1 MNQKIWTK
9 LLASLLVVTL
19 TFANFIMLGVY
30 ASNTYGAEDNLEK
43 QETIT
48 NNENVV
54 FDAYFKDEKGNI
66 THTIREDIA
75 REDLKLY
82 AKVEVKRGYLKN
94 ATIQVLGENETNSN
108 ITIKDSSNA
117 SENIEAIDTSKNTI
131 TLKQINAG
139 MQIVLEIPVVA
150 CKEDIYDLSNFSK
163 LNDIVLKGN
172 YIGDNGKE
180 TKIKKA
186 IKTRCEWKAEVTP
199 VLDGQV
205 IRFIPY
211 AVGEKSGTILQ
222 TLIKS
227 GISENALPVEETRI
241 EITVPQING
250 KNPESVNVIPN
261 GVLATNGMTQE
272 EFSKN
277 NWTYNSET
285 GIVVIL
291 VRNDVDQN
299 KVSWLKNIQDEF
311 VVTYNYSEKVDT
323 LEATQKAVSEIKV
336 YNSVETKVSK
346 ENELTIT
353 QNEILGQIVTA
364 NVTAT
369 EALSKGYIYT
379 KANRETLYRE
389 NVTIDVAYPE
399 LVDSLNI
406 EQGIDYFVND
416 KGETSPTTYRN
427 TNYAYYKTTKISKA
441 NFEKILGGEGT
452 LKITSLDG
460 KELATFNKE
469 TQEDENGNYIYNYI
483 EEING
488 IKIQTS
494 KPVETGKLEIVH
506 EKVLKGKTDYS
517 KKQVESFKTLRLA
530 ASVQAYAGDNV
541 IAENESAKEITL
553 IAPTTKV
560 EAESNNENLSTVV
573 TNENVELRTI
583 LKTSDITCDLYK
595 NPTIEIVLPN
605 YIKQINVKDV
615 NLLFD
620 DELTIKEHKTYVN
633 QAGNV
638 VIYVTLQGEQTKY
651 SGDEISKG
659 ANLIINAD
667 ITLKNLTPTR
677 NDVMRVYVT
686 NELATA
692 YENEVNKKAYAE
704 TALNSVAPIGIVTT
718 NTVSSY
724 NNAKETVTSI
734 SGTESVG
741 KLDFKSNAQIA
752 TMSMNIINNNRSA
765 IENVSIL
772 GRIPFAGNKDVL
784 TGKDLGTTLNTQI
797 ASGITS
803 GGLDASKVKVYYSEN
818 PEATK
823 DLQNEQN
830 GWVETLEASKVKS
843 YLIVLTD
850 YAMNV
855 GEVIEFK
862 YNINIPGNLSYNQTI
877 ASNYVVYYTEQKA
890 EAYYSRSSNEQTA
903 VATPVA
909 LTTGEGVELEANLSA
924 NIPNGA
930 DIQEK
935 GILKYILTIGNVGD
949 EDANNVTVRVP
960 IPKGTI
966 YTRYMTQA
974 QYDEEYG
981 DAYIED
987 GYVDFYDITE
997 YVKTIDKIQA
1007 GKVET
1012 IEFEL
1017 RVDYIQNTLDGITL
1031 GDSED
1036 IDVYIETYAMIEA
1049 DKLPESIKTNT
1060 IKNKVIEGSIDT
1072 TMKVYPTGV
1081 VKENEKLT
1089 YTVNVTNASS
1099 TSKTNVTVESK
1110 VPEGTTYSDAYVLI
1124 NGEKVHEGRYTQ
1136 NYTYEEGS
1144 KEEGDK
1150 DAFTIE
1156 VQSKYD
1162 SATKTVTWI
1171 ISELEGQSEINAVL
1185 EVITNEVNTT
1195 NNTFTNMAN
1204 VTCNELDT
1212 TFTTNK
1218 VSNSIKSNALEVTYS
1233 NSVGN
1238 AQITDE
1244 DEIEYYITIKNKG
1257 NVIAK
1262 SVQVTDYLPEEYR
1275 YLGATILV
1283 NGRKTSSKNGGDTAI
1298 VELDLDPGETAQVT
1312 LRMSIKNI
1320 TDADYKEVENKIE
1333 VNCELTGYHSENS
1346 TKHTIKATQN
1356 PIGGSVGTGEKKTYN
1371 ISGSAWLDE
1380 NKDGRKDENEPA
1392 FKNIELTLINADNG
1406 KIVKDASGN
1415 DLKTSTD
1422 ENGDY
1427 IFKNIESGNYIVVF
1441 LYDAKEFDV
1450 TTYKKEG
1457 LNEAENSNAI
1467 TMKLNINGETRTG
1480 AVSDRLVLLSNIYN
1494 INIGLF
1500 VNQKF
1505 DLKLDKTIT
1514 KISETSSK
1522 GTKEHTYKD
1531 VKLAKLDLNSKT
1543 IEGTT
1548 IVVEYKIKVTNE
1560 GAIAGY
1566 AKKIVDYLPKDM
1578 KFSAELNLDWYVGED
1593 GNLYS
1598 TSLAD
1603 VILQPGE
1610 SQELTLL
1617 LTKTM
1622 NSENTGIINNKAEIC
1637 ESYNDLGKLDF
1648 DSTAGN
1654 NVGDED
1660 DQSYADA
1667 IIGIKT
1673 GEVYLLIVITLLT
1686 LAIFGF
1692 GIYFINKKVLRGI
1705 E

>member
-66 THTIREDIA
+66 THTVREDIA
-75 REDLKLY
+75 SKDLKLY
-82 AKVEVKRGYLKN
+82 ARIEVKRGYLKN
-94 ATIQVLGENETNSN
+94 ATIQILGENETNSN

-117 SENIEAIDTSKNTI
+117 SEVIESIDASKNTI

-163 LNDIVLKGN
+163 LNNIVLRGN

-180 TKIKKA
+180 TKIVKD
-186 IKTRCEWKAEVTP
+186 IKTRIEWKAEVAP
-199 VLDGQV
+199 VLEEQL

-211 AVGEKSGTILQ
+211 AVGEKNGTILQ
-222 TLIKS
+222 TLVKS
-227 GISENALPVEETRI
+227 GINENILPIEETK
-241 EITVPQING
+241 ITIQVPQING

-261 GVLATNGMTQE
+261 GYLATNGMKVEDFGT
-272 EFSKN
+272 N
-277 NWTYNSET
+277 NWNYDSET
-285 GIVVIL
+285 GIITIL
-291 VRNDVDQN
+291 VKNEANEN
-299 KVSWLKNIQDEF
+299 KVSWLKDIQDEF
-311 VVTYNYSEKVDT
+311 VVTYIYSEKIDT
-323 LEATQKAVSEIKV
+323 VQATQKAILELKA

-346 ENELTIT
+346 EDELVIT
-353 QNEILGQIVTA
+353 QNEVLGQIVTA

-369 EALSKGYIYT
+369 EALSKGYLYT
-379 KANRETLYRE
+379 KSNREIIYKE

-399 LVDSLNI
+399 LVDILNI
-406 EQGIDYFVND
+406 EQNMDYFVND
-416 KGETSPTTYRN
+416 KGQTSPTTYAN
-427 TNYAYYKTTKISKA
+427 TNYAYYRITKINKA
-441 NFEKILGGEGT
+441 NFENILGTEGSLKILTLEGN
-452 LKITSLDG
+452 
-460 KELATFNKE
+460 ELVTFNKD
-469 TQEDENGNYIYNYI
+469 TATDENGDYIYNYVG
-483 EEING
+483 ETNQ

-494 KPVETGKLEIVH
+494 KPVKTGKLGIVH

-517 KKQVESFKTLRLA
+517 KKQVESFKTLKLNA
-530 ASVQAYAGDNV
+530 KVQAYAQNNV
-541 IAENESAKEITL
+541 ISENESSKEITL

-560 EAESNNENLSTVV
+560 EAVSNNENLSTVV
-573 TNENVELRTI
+573 TNENVELRAI

-595 NPTIEIVLPN
+595 NPTIEIVLPD
-605 YIKQINVKDV
+605 YIKQINIKDV

-633 QAGNV
+633 QSGNV

-692 YENEVNKKAYAE
+692 YENEVNRKAYTE

-718 NTVSSY
+718 NTISSY

-734 SGTESVG
+734 SGTEAVG
-741 KLDFKSNAQIA
+741 KLDYKSQPQVA
-752 TMSMNIINNNRSA
+752 TTSMNIINNNVSP

-772 GRIPFAGNKDVL
+772 GRIPFTGNKDLL
-784 TGKDLGTTLNTQI
+784 TGEDLGTTVNTQI

-803 GGLDASKVKVYYSEN
+803 AGLDSAKVKVYYSEN
-818 PEATK
+818 LEATK
-823 DLQNEQN
+823 DLQNAQN

-850 YAMNV
+850 YVMNV

-862 YNINIPGNLSYNQTI
+862 YNINIPENLSYNQTI

-890 EAYYSRSSNEQTA
+890 EAYYSRSANEQTA
-903 VATPVA
+903 VATPVT
-909 LTTGEGVELEANLSA
+909 LTTGEGIELEANLTSNIGNETEVREGKIIKYTVNVRNTGNTDA
-924 NIPNGA
+924 NNVKVRIPIPNGA
-930 DIQEK
+930 IF
-935 GILKYILTIGNVGD
+935 
-949 EDANNVTVRVP
+949 
-960 IPKGTI
+960 
-966 YTRYMTQA
+966 TRYMTQ
-974 QYDEEYG
+974 EEYEEEFG
-981 DAYIED
+981 DGYIQD
-987 GYVDFYDITE
+987 GYVDFEDIDA
-997 YVKTIDKIQA
+997 YVRTIP
-1007 GKVET
+1007 T
-1012 IEFEL
+1012 IKANEVSTVEFEL
-1017 RVDYIQNTLDGITL
+1017 RIDTLEEPEEETTIQIQA
-1031 GDSED
+1031 
-1036 IDVYIETYAMIEA
+1036 IIEA
-1049 DKLPESIKTNT
+1049 DLLPESIKTNT
-1060 IKNKVIEGSIDT
+1060 VTNKIVEGYLDVA
-1072 TMKVYPTGV
+1072 MKTFPNIANGL
-1081 VKENEKLT
+1081 VKENEKIT
-1089 YTVNVTNASS
+1089 YTTIIKNPSVIERTNIVA
-1099 TSKTNVTVESK
+1099 TSK
-1110 VPEGTTYSDAYVLI
+1110 VPEGTKYVGAYLLVH
-1124 NGEKVHEGRYTQ
+1124 GEKVTEGV
-1136 NYTYEEGS
+1136 TYDSNTKTATWTVPVLEGEDEVSAILEVMTNEITDGS
-1144 KEEGDK
+1144 KEK
-1150 DAFTIE
+1150 TFKNT
-1156 VQSKYD
+1156 
-1162 SATKTVTWI
+1162 AT
-1171 ISELEGQSEINAVL
+1171 
-1185 EVITNEVNTT
+1185 
-1195 NNTFTNMAN
+1195 
-1204 VTCNELDT
+1204 VTCNET
-1212 TFTTNK
+1212 ETKFTTNE
-1218 VSNSIKSNALEVTYS
+1218 VSNVIKLTSLEVTYS
-1233 NSVGN
+1233 NSIGN
-1238 AQITDE
+1238 AQITDN
-1244 DEIEYYITIKNKG
+1244 DEVEYYITIKNTG
-1257 NVIAK
+1257 GIVAK
-1262 SVQVTDYLPEEYR
+1262 FVKITDYLPEEYR
-1275 YLGATILV
+1275 YLGATVLV
-1283 NGRKTSSKNGGDTAI
+1283 NGKETTSKNGGSRAT
-1298 VELDLDPGETAQVT
+1298 VQLDIPDGETAKIT
-1312 LRMSIKNI
+1312 LRMSVNSIRN
-1320 TDADYKEVENKIE
+1320 AEYKDVENKIE
-1333 VNCELTGYHSENS
+1333 VECPAVGYFSEKT
-1346 TKHTIKATQN
+1346 TKHTIKATGNIAVN
-1356 PIGGSVGTGEKKTYN
+1356 PEEEQEERYN
-1371 ISGSAWLDE
+1371 ISGIAWLDE
-1380 NKDGRKDENEPA
+1380 NKNGKRDEDEKA
-1392 FKNIELTLINADNG
+1392 FAGIELMLINSDNG
-1406 KIVKDASGN
+1406 KIVKDATGN
-1415 DLKTSTD
+1415 DIKIRTD
-1422 ENGDY
+1422 EQ
-1427 IFKNIESGNYIVVF
+1427 GNYIFRDIAKGNYMVVF
-1441 LYDAKEFDV
+1441 LYDSKEYDV
-1450 TTYKKEG
+1450 TEYKKAG

-1467 TMKLNINGETRTG
+1467 TMKIQMNGQEITG
-1480 AVSDRLVLLSNIYN
+1480 AVSDKLSVYNTNIYN

-1531 VKLAKLDLNSKT
+1531 VQLAKLDLNAKT

-1548 IVVEYKIKVTNE
+1548 IVIEYKIKVTNE

-1603 VILQPGE
+1603 VILEPGE

-1622 NSENTGIINNKAEIC
+1622 NKENTGIVNNKAEIY
-1637 ESYNDLGKLDF
+1637 ESYNDLGKPDC

-1673 GEVYLLIVITLLT
+1673 GEAYLLIVITLLT
-1686 LAIFGF
+1686 LTIFGF

>member
-48 NNENVV
+48 SNRNVV

-66 THTIREDIA
+66 THTVREDINKQ
-75 REDLKLY
+75 DLKLY
-82 AKVEVKRGYLKN
+82 AKLEVKRGYLKN
-94 ATIQVLGENETNSN
+94 ATIQVLGENGTNSN
-108 ITIKDSSNA
+108 LKLKSSSDT
-117 SENIEAIDTSKNTI
+117 SENIEAIDNNTNTI
-131 TLKQINAG
+131 SLKQISAG
-139 MQIVLEIPVVA
+139 TQIVLEIPVVSV
-150 CKEDIYDLSNFSK
+150 KDDIYDLSNFSK
-163 LNDIVLKGN
+163 LDDIVLKGN
-172 YIGDNGKE
+172 YIGDSGKE
-180 TKIKKA
+180 TKIEKS

-199 VLDGQV
+199 ILDGQV

-211 AVGEKSGTILQ
+211 EVGEKNGTILQ
-222 TLIKS
+222 TVIRS
-227 GISENALPVEETRI
+227 GINENVLPIQETK
-241 EITVPQING
+241 ITIQVPQING

-272 EFSKN
+272 EFGEN
-277 NWTYNSET
+277 NWTYDSQT

-291 VRNDVDQN
+291 VRNEAAEN

-323 LEATQKAVSEIKV
+323 VEATQKTALEIKA
-336 YNSVETKVSK
+336 YNSTEAKLSK
-346 ENELTIT
+346 ENELSIK
-353 QNEILGQIVTA
+353 QNEVLGQIVTA

-369 EALSKGYIYT
+369 EALSKGYLYT
-379 KANRETLYRE
+379 KVNRETLYRE

-416 KGETSPTTYRN
+416 KGGTSPTTYRN

-441 NFEKILGGEGT
+441 NFEKILGREGT

-460 KELATFNKE
+460 KELATFNKN
-469 TQEDENGNYIYNYI
+469 TKTDENGNYTYNYEDEVNQI
-483 EEING
+483 R
-488 IKIQTS
+488 IQTS
-494 KPVETGKLEIVH
+494 APVETGKLEIEH

-517 KKQVESFKTLRLA
+517 KSQVESFKTLRLA
-530 ASVQAYAGDNV
+530 TTVQVYAGDNV
-541 IAENESAKEITL
+541 IAENEFAKEITL

-560 EAESNNENLSTVV
+560 EAESNSENLSTVV

-633 QAGNV
+633 QAGNI
-638 VIYVTLQGEQTKY
+638 VINVTLQGEQTKY

-704 TALNSVAPIGIVTT
+704 TALNAVAPIGIVTT

-734 SGTESVG
+734 SGTEAVG
-741 KLDFKSNAQIA
+741 KLDLKSQSQIA
-752 TMSMNIINNNRSA
+752 TTSMNIINNNITG
-765 IENVSIL
+765 IENISIL

-784 TGKDLGTTLNTQI
+784 TLKDLGTTLNTQI
-797 ASGITS
+797 ASRITS
-803 GGLDASKVKVYYSEN
+803 AGLDASKVKVYYSEN

-823 DLQNEQN
+823 DLQNAQN
-830 GWVETLEASKVKS
+830 GWLENLEASKVKS

-850 YAMNV
+850 YVMNV
-855 GEVIEFK
+855 GEIIEFK
-862 YNINIPGNLSYNQTI
+862 YNINIPENLNYNQTM
-877 ASNYVVYYTEQKA
+877 ASNYLVYYTEQKK
-890 EAYYSRSSNEQTA
+890 EAYYSRATTEQTA
-903 VATPVA
+903 VATPVV
-909 LTTGEGVELEANLSA
+909 LTTGEGVELEANLTS
-924 NIPNGA
+924 
-930 DIQEK
+930 
-935 GILKYILTIGNVGD
+935 NVGN
-949 EDANNVTVRVP
+949 ETEVREAKIVKYTVNVRNTGNTDANNVKVRVP
-960 IPKGTI
+960 IPNGTI
-966 YTRYMTQA
+966 YTRYMTQ
-974 QYDEEYG
+974 EEYEEEIG
-981 DAYIED
+981 EEYIEE
-987 GYVDFYDITE
+987 GYIDFYDITE
-997 YVKTIDKIQA
+997 YTKTIANIKA
-1007 GKVET
+1007 NET
-1012 IEFEL
+1012 VTVEFEL
-1017 RVDYIQNTLDGITL
+1017 KVDSRKNSEEETTIQ
-1031 GDSED
+1031 
-1036 IDVYIETYAMIEA
+1036 TYAIIEA
-1049 DKLPESIKTNT
+1049 ELLPESIKTNT
-1060 IKNKVIEGSIDT
+1060 ITNRVVKGYLDVV
-1072 TMKVYPTGV
+1072 MKTFPVDANGL
-1081 VKENEKLT
+1081 VKENEKIT
-1089 YTVNVTNASS
+1089 YTTIIKNPSTEKRTNIVA
-1099 TSKTNVTVESK
+1099 TSK
-1110 VPEGTTYSDAYVLI
+1110 VPEGTTYVEAYFLVH
-1124 NGEKVHEGRYTQ
+1124 GEKVTEGVAY
-1136 NYTYEEGS
+1136 NS
-1144 KEEGDK
+1144 D
-1150 DAFTIE
+1150 
-1156 VQSKYD
+1156 
-1162 SATKTVTWI
+1162 TKTVTWQV
-1171 ISELEGQSEINAVL
+1171 SELEGQGEIRTVL
-1185 EVITNEVNTT
+1185 EVMTNTITDGSMEKTFKNTCT
-1195 NNTFTNMAN
+1195 
-1204 VTCNELDT
+1204 VTCNET
-1212 TFTTNK
+1212 ETKFTTNE
-1218 VSNSIKSNALEVTYS
+1218 VSNVIKLTSLKVTYS
-1233 NSVGN
+1233 NSIGN
-1238 AQITDE
+1238 AQITDN
-1244 DEIEYYITIKNKG
+1244 DEVEYYITIKNTG
-1257 NVIAK
+1257 GVVAK
-1262 SVQVTDYLPEEYR
+1262 FVKITDYLPNEYI
-1275 YLGATILV
+1275 YKGATILI
-1283 NGRKTSSKNGGDTAI
+1283 NGEETTSKNGGSRAT
-1298 VELDLDPGETAQVT
+1298 VQLDIPEGETAKIT
-1312 LRMSIKNI
+1312 LKMGIKTIKNSE
-1320 TDADYKEVENKIE
+1320 YKEVENKIE
-1333 VNCELTGYHSENS
+1333 VKCPSVGYFSEDT
-1346 TKHTIKATQN
+1346 TKHIIKSAEDKVVT
-1356 PIGGSVGTGEKKTYN
+1356 PPTEEKKYN
-1371 ISGSAWLDE
+1371 ISGLAWLDE
-1380 NKDGRKDENEPA
+1380 NRNGKKDEEEKA
-1392 FKNIELTLINADNG
+1392 FPGIELMLINSDNG
-1406 KIVKDASGN
+1406 KVVKDASGN
-1415 DLKTSTD
+1415 NMKIKTD
-1422 ENGDY
+1422 EQGNY
-1427 IFKNIESGNYIVVF
+1427 IFKDIVKGNYMVVF
-1441 LYDAKEFDV
+1441 LYDSKEYDV
-1450 TTYKKEG
+1450 TEYKKDG
-1457 LNEAENSNAI
+1457 LNETENSNAI
-1467 TMKLNINGETRTG
+1467 TMKINMDGQEILG
-1480 AVSDRLVLLSNIYN
+1480 AVSDKLVVTNTNIYN
-1494 INIGLF
+1494 INIGLY

-1522 GTKEHTYKD
+1522 GTKEHAYKD
-1531 VKLAKLDLNSKT
+1531 VQLAKLDLNAKT

-1548 IVVEYKIKVTNE
+1548 IVIEYKIKVTNE

-1654 NVGDED
+1654 NVQDED

-1673 GEVYLLIVITLLT
+1673 GEVYLLVVITLVT
-1686 LAIFGF
+1686 LAVFGF